1 MSALTIRLPD
11 DQHERLKALAAHR
24 GVSMNRLME
33 ELATRAVAE
42 FDAEVRFRARA
53 ARGDAEAGLAL
64 LDKLD
69 AAFNAGS

>member
-1 MSALTIRLPD
+1 MSVLTIRLPD

-24 GVSMNRLME
+24 GVSMNKLME

-42 FDAEVRFRARA
+42 FDTEERFRARA

-69 AAFNAGS
+69 AAFKAGS